1 MQDLTRLD
9 IQVLQQDVER
19 MSGLLGIMLS
29 CGWEEIEQ
37 PDGNIIFRIH
47 VENPAF
53 CEELSHAINAW
64 FPGLNIIKTSVPVK
78 DWSLAWREF
87 FTPVP
92 IKDRF
97 IIVAPWM
104 KEATPNKVQ
113 NGKHTP
119 IIIEPRMAFG
129 TGHHASTA
137 LCLEAISDLAEKGSI
152 CPGSRFLD
160 VGTGS
165 GILAI
170 ACAKLGMW
178 GVAADLDPLAVE
190 NAVHN
195 RSVNN
200 ATSSIDIRLGS
211 IESVEGDKFD
221 CVLANILAEP
231 LKLMAQDLV
240 KLIALNGKLVLSG
253 ILTTQADDV
262 EKAYQAAG
270 LGKALRYNSGEWT
283 ALVW

>member
-1 MQDLTRLD
+1 MQNLTRLD
-9 IQVLQQDVER
+9 IPVPAQDVER

-29 CGWEEIEQ
+29 CGWEEIDQ
-37 PDGNIIFRIH
+37 PEGNTLFRIH
-47 VENPAF
+47 LENPAF
-53 CEELSHAINAW
+53 SEELCHEIISW
-64 FPGLNIIKTSVPVK
+64 FPNIEINKTLIPVK

-97 IIVAPWM
+97 IVVAPWM

-113 NGKHTP
+113 NGKLTP

-129 TGHHASTA
+129 TGHHSSTA

-195 RSVNN
+195 SEVNKT
-200 ATSSIDIRLGS
+200 TSSIDIRLGS

-221 CVLANILAEP
+221 CILANILAEP
-231 LKLMAQDLV
+231 LKNMAKELV
-240 KLIALNGKLVLSG
+240 GLIALNGKLVLSG

-262 EKAYQAAG
+262 EKAYQEAG
-270 LGKALRYNSGEWT
+270 LGKALRYSSGEWT